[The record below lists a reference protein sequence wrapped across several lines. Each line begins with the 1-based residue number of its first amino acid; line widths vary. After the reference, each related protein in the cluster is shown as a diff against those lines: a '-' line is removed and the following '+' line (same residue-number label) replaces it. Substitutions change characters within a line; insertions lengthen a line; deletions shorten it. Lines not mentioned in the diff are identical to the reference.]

1 MRNSDDRPA
10 TGGSPLAREE
20 EVAAMISKTTTTAPG
35 SITDPLD
42 AAAAHL
48 YDAECALH
56 VAHQTHDDAWIS
68 AACQALHRALGEY
81 LAVVQVRPRRAG
93 P

>member
-1 MRNSDDRPA
+1 MRNSDDITG
-10 TGGSPLAREE
+10 TGGSSLARET

-35 SITDPLD
+35 PTTAD

-68 AACQALHRALGEY
+68 AASEALHRALDGY
-81 LAVVQVRPRRAG
+81 QLARTGSR
-93 P
+93 